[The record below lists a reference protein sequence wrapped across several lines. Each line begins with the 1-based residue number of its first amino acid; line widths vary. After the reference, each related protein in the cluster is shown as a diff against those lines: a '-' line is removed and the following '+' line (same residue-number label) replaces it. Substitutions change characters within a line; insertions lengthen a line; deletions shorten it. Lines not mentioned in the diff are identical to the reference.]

1 MSGGPRGLVTG
12 DRFVEYL
19 HRFQE
24 NFPPNAELAAEHG
37 LSTENG
43 HLQPMTTDTTS
54 DSDVQTYDEAYL
66 EAAAYAHPNAV
77 AWTYL
82 TDDTQA
88 ALSSNVGRR
97 AFMIGVGA
105 AAATGL
111 AGSAAAQTG
120 GNQLNFAY
128 DLVHDPFVTADVTV
142 ETHKPEFNPFDYIAD
157 DESTQSLDGATL
169 AERGDEETP
178 HNPVRVR
185 ADLIDIDDYRRFPA
199 DLTTTDANDEEVDGS
214 ALDSEF
220 WTTDVSGS
228 TGTMSVTEDEDALNV
243 ATSGQTTGDVATASF
258 TDFTI
263 GDGEQRRVLQI
274 VANVNQLAADAV
286 VTISVVDAANN
297 SVSAVI
303 DSSADAAAAST
314 IATEQGSG
322 IIYQQQLGELT
333 GGESLDTLEAVHI
346 EVSDADA
353 DVTFHGLNL
362 ESASRWQFGQREQ
375 TDADNELITE
385 TVYEQTGWFG
395 ITGLSTLYSTDRFA
409 NAVLEK
415 VQYDTEFRVSE
426 LPSEYVQYTFEDSG
440 RSDFDRRMRYV
451 YNLEFPSAYSL
462 DIQLGTWYDEVVFQY
477 PADRY
482 MSVEVATGLTEQ
494 VALDGTDDVEW
505 TSRTSSYASSG
516 EGDEVELS
524 STPTMDSVMAI
535 HGDILYRS
543 GEEEEATAAGGMM
556 GPTGREGGFLSR
568 IFGPLGAV
576 LSAIGLAGIANYFR
590 GA

>member
-19 HRFQE
+19 HRFRE

-43 HLQPMTTDTTS
+43 HIQPMTTTTTS
-54 DSDVQTYDEAYL
+54 DSDAQTYDEAYL
-66 EAAAYAHPNAV
+66 EAAAYAHPDAV

-82 TDDTQA
+82 TNDTQA

-105 AAATGL
+105 TAATGL

-120 GNQLNFAY
+120 GNQLNFEY

-142 ETHKPEFNPFDYIAD
+142 ETHEPEFSQFDYIAD
-157 DESTQSLDGATL
+157 DDSVQSLAGATL
-169 AERGDEETP
+169 AEREDEETP

-199 DLTTTDANDEEVDGS
+199 DLTTTNADDEEVDAS
-214 ALDSEF
+214 ALDSAF

-228 TGTMSVTEDEDALNV
+228 SGSMSVTEDEDALNV
-243 ATSGQTTGDVATASF
+243 TTTGQTTGDVATASF

-263 GDGEQRRVLQI
+263 GDGEQRRVLQL

-286 VTISVVDAANN
+286 VTVSVVDAASN

-314 IATEQGSG
+314 IATAQGSG

-333 GGESLDTLEAVHI
+333 GGESLDTIEAVHI

-353 DVTFHGLNL
+353 DVTFHGFNL

-395 ITGLSTLYSTDRFA
+395 ITDLSTLYSTDRFA
-409 NAVLEK
+409 KAVLEK
-415 VQYDTEFRVSE
+415 VEYDAEFRASE
-426 LPSEYVQYTFEDSG
+426 LPSGYVQYTFEDSG

-451 YNLEFPSAYSL
+451 YNFQFPSAYSL
-462 DIQLGTWYDEVVFQY
+462 DIQLGSWYDEVVFKY

-482 MSVEVATGLTEQ
+482 MAVEAATGLTEQ
-494 VALDGTDDVEW
+494 VGLDSTDDVEW
-505 TSRTSSYASSG
+505 TSRTSSYVGAG
-516 EGDEVELS
+516 EGENVSLS
-524 STPTMDSVMAI
+524 STPTVDGVMAVK
-535 HGDILYRS
+535 GDVLYRS
-543 GEEEEATAAGGMM
+543 KEEQEATAVGGM
-556 GPTGREGGFLSR
+556 GPTGREGGFLSQL
-568 IFGPLGAV
+568 FGPLGAV

>member
-1 MSGGPRGLVTG
+1 
-12 DRFVEYL
+12 
-19 HRFQE
+19 
-24 NFPPNAELAAEHG
+24 
-37 LSTENG
+37 
-43 HLQPMTTDTTS
+43 MTTDTTS

-105 AAATGL
+105 TAATGL

-120 GNQLNFAY
+120 GNQLNFEY

-142 ETHKPEFNPFDYIAD
+142 ETHEPEFDAFEYIAD
-157 DESTQSLDGATL
+157 DDSVQSLAGATL
-169 AERGDEETP
+169 AEREDEETP

-199 DLTTTDANDEEVDGS
+199 DLTTTDANGDEVDAS
-214 ALDSEF
+214 ALDSAF

-228 TGTMSVTEDEDALNV
+228 AGSMSVTEDEDALNI

-263 GDGEQRRVLQI
+263 GDGEQRRVLQL
-274 VANVNQLAADAV
+274 VANVNQLAADAA
-286 VTISVVDAANN
+286 VTVSVIDAASNA
-297 SVSAVI
+297 VSAVI

-314 IATEQGSG
+314 IATTQDSG

-333 GGESLDTLEAVHI
+333 GGESLDTIEKVQI

-395 ITGLSTLYSTDRFA
+395 ITDLSTLYSTDRFA

-415 VQYDTEFRVSE
+415 VEYDAEFRASE

-451 YNLEFPSAYSL
+451 YNFEFPSAYSL
-462 DIQLGTWYDEVVFQY
+462 DIQLGTWYDEVVFTY

-482 MSVEVATGLTEQ
+482 MSVEAATGLTEQ

-505 TSRTSSYASSG
+505 TSRTSSYTSAGDG
-516 EGDEVELS
+516 ENVTLS
-524 STPTMDSVMAI
+524 STPTADGVMAV
-535 HGDILYRS
+535 HGDVLYRS
-543 GEEEEATAAGGMM
+543 NEEQEVTAVGGM

-568 IFGPLGAV
+568 LFGPLGAV

>member
-19 HRFQE
+19 HRFRE

-43 HLQPMTTDTTS
+43 HIQPMTTDTTS

-82 TDDTQA
+82 TNDTQA

-105 AAATGL
+105 TAATGL

-120 GNQLNFAY
+120 GNQLNFEY

-157 DESTQSLDGATL
+157 DESIQSLAGATL
-169 AERGDEETP
+169 AEREDEETP

-199 DLTTTDANDEEVDGS
+199 DLTTTNSNDEEVDAS
-214 ALDSEF
+214 ALDSVF

-228 TGTMSVTEDEDALNV
+228 SGSMSVTEDEDALNV

-263 GDGEQRRVLQI
+263 GDGEQRRVLQL

-286 VTISVVDAANN
+286 VTVSVVDAASN

-314 IATEQGSG
+314 IATAQGSG

-333 GGESLDTLEAVHI
+333 GGESLDTIEAVHI

-353 DVTFHGLNL
+353 DVTFHGFNL

-395 ITGLSTLYSTDRFA
+395 ITDLSTLYSTDRFA

-415 VQYDTEFRVSE
+415 VEYDAEFRASE

-451 YNLEFPSAYSL
+451 YNFEFPSAYSL
-462 DIQLGTWYDEVVFQY
+462 DIQLGTWYDEVVFKY

-482 MSVEVATGLTEQ
+482 MAVEAATGLTEQ
-494 VALDGTDDVEW
+494 VGLDSTDDVEW
-505 TSRTSSYASSG
+505 TSRTSSYVGAG
-516 EGDEVELS
+516 EGENVSLS
-524 STPTMDSVMAI
+524 STPTVDGVMAVK
-535 HGDILYRS
+535 GDVLYRS
-543 GEEEEATAAGGMM
+543 KEEQEATAVGGM
-556 GPTGREGGFLSR
+556 GPTGREGGFLSQL
-568 IFGPLGAV
+568 FGPLGAV